1 MRFFPFEGRAAEVSP
16 SGHLMKKAPR
26 TASESP
32 APLSAMIRAYL
43 DFCRIEKGLAALT
56 VDAYTRDLKQ
66 FHLWCTGQGTAAEV
80 PSGEHVRRYLD
91 SLYDSGLA
99 GRSIGRHLVS
109 LRNFYRFLLA
119 ENQITHD
126 PTALIPLPRH
136 GMGLPKYLNRQQVE
150 TITAPVAAAVDGAFQ
165 HQQLRD
171 QAMCELLYASGLRV
185 SELCRLET
193 ADLNAELGVLR
204 VLGKGNKQ
212 RMVPVGKEALAAIA
226 EYLRTARAPLLKSR
240 VSKYLFVTSRG
251 GPLTR
256 QGFWKALGLRGRRAG
271 IFEGLSPHVLRHT
284 FATHLLEGGADLR
297 SVQTMLGHA
306 DISTTQIYTH
316 VARSRLRQVVDQHHP
331 RAQRTSA
338 QPAPPAGPQSG
349 PEPAKG
355 SP

>member
-1 MRFFPFEGRAAEVSP
+1 
-16 SGHLMKKAPR
+16 MKKAPR
-26 TASESP
+26 PASESP
-32 APLSAMIRAYL
+32 AQLPVLIRAYL
-43 DFCRIEKGLAALT
+43 DFCRIEKGLAALS
-56 VDAYTRDLKQ
+56 VDAYTRDLRQ
-66 FHLWCTGQGTAAEV
+66 FHEWCGQHGGFSFASGAEV
-80 PSGEHVRRYLD
+80 PGDEAVRRYLD

-119 ENQITHD
+119 ENQITQD
-126 PTALIPLPRH
+126 PTALIPLPRQWK
-136 GMGLPKYLNRQQVE
+136 GLPKFLNKQQVE
-150 TITAPVAAAVDGAFQ
+150 NLTTGTGEGPQRV
-165 HQQLRD
+165 RD

-204 VLGKGNKQ
+204 VMGKGSKQ
-212 RMVPVGKEALAAIA
+212 RMVPVGKQALAAIQI
-226 EYLRTARAPLLKSR
+226 YLESARPALLKTR
-240 VSKYLFVTSRG
+240 VSKYLFITARG

-256 QGFWKALGLRGRRAG
+256 QGFWKALGLRGKGAG

-316 VARSRLRQVVDQHHP
+316 VARSRLRQVVDEHHP
-331 RAQRTSA
+331 RAQRLRKD
-338 QPAPPAGPQSG
+338 PH
-349 PEPAKG
+349 E
-355 SP
+355 

>member
-1 MRFFPFEGRAAEVSP
+1 
-16 SGHLMKKAPR
+16 MKKAPR

-32 APLSAMIRAYL
+32 APLPVSIRAYL
-43 DFCRIEKGLAALT
+43 DFCRIEKGLAVLT

-66 FHLWCTGQGTAAEV
+66 FHLWCTTQGTAAEV
-80 PSGEHVRRYLD
+80 PSDEHLRRYLD
-91 SLYDSGLA
+91 SLYDSGMA

-119 ENQITHD
+119 ENQISHD

-136 GMGLPKYLNRQQVE
+136 GTGLPKYLNRQQVE
-150 TITAPVAAAVDGAFQ
+150 KITSPAVDAPSQ
-165 HQQLRD
+165 TTNLRD

-185 SELCRLET
+185 SELCRLES

-212 RMVPVGKEALAAIA
+212 RMVPVGKQALAAIE
-226 EYLRTARAPLLKSR
+226 EYLTTARPQLLKSR
-240 VSKYLFVTSRG
+240 VSKYLFVSARG

-316 VARSRLRQVVDQHHP
+316 VARSRLRQVVDEHHP
-331 RAQRTSA
+331 RAQRARSPLEA
-338 QPAPPAGPQSG
+338 PLAASPARNPRKDPH
-349 PEPAKG
+349 E
-355 SP
+355 

>member
-1 MRFFPFEGRAAEVSP
+1 
-16 SGHLMKKAPR
+16 MKKADLP
-26 TASESP
+26 SS
-32 APLSAMIRAYL
+32 APLPLLIRAYL

-56 VDAYTRDLKQ
+56 VEAYTRDLRQ
-66 FHLWCTGQGTAAEV
+66 FEDWCHAQGATAADPNDERL
-80 PSGEHVRRYLD
+80 RRYLD

-99 GRSIGRHLVS
+99 GRSIARHLVT

-126 PTALIPLPRH
+126 PTALVPLPRR
-136 GMGLPKYLNRQQVE
+136 GMGLPKFLNRQQVE
-150 TITAPVAAAVDGAFQ
+150 TLTAPKDTDGPQ
-165 HQQLRD
+165 RLRD

-185 SELCRLET
+185 SELCRLES

-212 RMVPVGKEALAAIA
+212 RLVPVGKQALAAISA
-226 EYLRTARAPLLKSR
+226 YLASARPALLKGR
-240 VSKYLFVTSRG
+240 VSKHLFVTARG

-256 QGFWKALGLRGRRAG
+256 QGFWKALGLRGKSAG
-271 IFEGLSPHVLRHT
+271 IFSGLSPHVLRHT

-331 RAQRTSA
+331 RAQR
-338 QPAPPAGPQSG
+338 PAPASG
-349 PEPAKG
+349 SGGHSRKDPHE
-355 SP
+355 

>member
-1 MRFFPFEGRAAEVSP
+1 VGIF
-16 SGHLMKKAPR
+16 MKKAPS
-26 TASESP
+26 TDAES
-32 APLSAMIRAYL
+32 SARLPSLIRAYL

-56 VDAYTRDLKQ
+56 VDAYRRDLL
-66 FHLWCTGQGTAAEV
+66 HYDGWCHQQGSSAEV
-80 PSGEHVRRYLD
+80 PSDEQVRGYLD
-91 SLYDSGLA
+91 SLYDSGMA

-126 PTALIPLPRH
+126 PTALVPLPRQWKS
-136 GMGLPKYLNRQQVE
+136 LPKFLNRQQVE
-150 TITAPVAAAVDGAFQ
+150 NLTGPDTRSGDSEGPQ
-165 HQQLRD
+165 RLRD
-171 QAMCELLYASGLRV
+171 LAMCELLYASGLRV

-204 VLGKGNKQ
+204 VMGKGNKQ
-212 RMVPVGKEALAAIA
+212 RMVPVGKQALAAI
-226 EYLRTARAPLLKSR
+226 ESYLQSARPQILKAR
-240 VSKYLFVTSRG
+240 VSKHLFVTARG

-256 QGFWKALGLRGRRAG
+256 QGFWKALGLRGQRAG

-316 VARSRLRQVVDQHHP
+316 VARARLRQVVDQHHP
-331 RAQRTSA
+331 RAQRSRPLMSPVPLRTDGNSRKD
-338 QPAPPAGPQSG
+338 PQ
-349 PEPAKG
+349 
-355 SP
+355 

>member
-1 MRFFPFEGRAAEVSP
+1 
-16 SGHLMKKAPR
+16 MKKAPR

-32 APLSAMIRAYL
+32 APLPVSIRAYL
-43 DFCRIEKGLAALT
+43 DFCRIEKGLAVLT

-66 FHLWCTGQGTAAEV
+66 FHLWCTTQGTAAEV
-80 PSGEHVRRYLD
+80 PSDEHLRRYLD
-91 SLYDSGLA
+91 SLYDSGMA

-119 ENQITHD
+119 ENQISHD

-136 GMGLPKYLNRQQVE
+136 GTGLPKYLNRQQVE
-150 TITAPVAAAVDGAFQ
+150 KITSPSVDPPSPSTN
-165 HQQLRD
+165 LRD

-185 SELCRLET
+185 SELCRLES

-204 VLGKGNKQ
+204 VMGKGNKQ
-212 RMVPVGKEALAAIA
+212 RMVPVGKQALAAIE
-226 EYLRTARAPLLKSR
+226 EYLTTARPQLLKGR
-240 VSKYLFVTSRG
+240 VSKYLFVSARG

-316 VARSRLRQVVDQHHP
+316 VARSRLRQVVDEHHP
-331 RAQRTSA
+331 RAQRARSPLAAQLVAGSA
-338 QPAPPAGPQSG
+338 
-349 PEPAKG
+349 E
-355 SP
+355 SPGRNPRKDPHE